1 MLSAR
6 AALAARPADHSHFP
20 TMIEHHHWHPVA
32 SACDLGAAPLAAHL
46 LGQPLVLWRGDA
58 GRAHAFV
65 DRCPH
70 RGARLSLGRV
80 EGGRLECPYHGWQFE
95 GRGRC
100 VHVPALPQF
109 QPPAGHRAGAFDVQE
124 AHGLLWVR
132 LAAGPQGEGEGDAIA
147 AGLPLPA
154 FAAESDARLRKL
166 NCGPYDV
173 AASAPRIVE
182 NFLDMSH
189 FGFVHEGW
197 LGARD
202 AAAIDDYR
210 VEPTP
215 TGLLATGC
223 KAWQPQSNLH
233 STTAAQVEYTYE
245 VTGPYAAVLTKLP
258 ESGTT
263 AVEGWRESIALY
275 ICPVT
280 PESSRVWFR
289 LAVADFDSPDARLR
303 DFQHTIFTQDQ
314 PVLES
319 QEPRRLPLDLRAE
332 LHTAADKASSAY
344 RRYLRGCGIT
354 FGTC

>member
-1 MLSAR
+1 
-6 AALAARPADHSHFP
+6 
-20 TMIEHHHWHPVA
+20 MIERQHWHPVA
-32 SACDLGAAPLAAHL
+32 GVDEVPAAAPLAAQL
-46 LGQPLVLWRGDA
+46 LEQPLVLWRDA
-58 GRAHAFV
+58 DGAIHAFA

-95 GRGRC
+95 GGGRC
-100 VHVPALPQF
+100 MHVPALPQF
-109 QPPAGHRAGAFDVQE
+109 QPPAGHRAGAFEVRQ
-124 AHGLLWVR
+124 AHGLVWVR
-132 LAAGPQGEGEGDAIA
+132 LAAPAADGADAA
-147 AGLPLPA
+147 DLPLPA
-154 FAAESDARLRKL
+154 FAAEGDARLRKL

-173 AASAPRIVE
+173 AASAPRIIE

-202 AAAIDDYR
+202 AAAIDAYE

-215 TGLLATGC
+215 TGLRATGC

-233 STTAAQVEYTYE
+233 STAAAQVEYTYE
-245 VTGPYAAVLTKLP
+245 VTGPYTALLTKLP
-258 ESGTT
+258 EAGTT

-275 ICPVT
+275 ICPLT
-280 PESSRVWFR
+280 PETSRVWFR
-289 LAVADFDSPDARLR
+289 LAVADFDSPDEKLR
-303 DFQHTIFTQDQ
+303 AFQHTIFTQDQ

-319 QEPRRLPLDLRAE
+319 QAPKRLPLDLRAE

-344 RRYLRGCGIT
+344 RRHLKTSGIT
-354 FGTC
+354 FGVC